1 MLDHLRD
8 YPAKVVIRYEDLFE
22 NGVLTERFRNAFKR
36 IAGIDLAHG
45 ICPIARNSAG
55 KRDIIENYDEVVAAM
70 GSLIGNR
77 RAEMEA
83 RITN

>member
-22 NGVLTERFRNAFKR
+22 NGILTERFRNAFRR
-36 IAGIDLAHG
+36 ITGINLPHG
-45 ICPIARNSAG
+45 ICAIAQNSAR

-70 GSLIGNR
+70 GPLTEGR
-77 RAEMEA
+77 RVRMESW
-83 RITN
+83 ITN